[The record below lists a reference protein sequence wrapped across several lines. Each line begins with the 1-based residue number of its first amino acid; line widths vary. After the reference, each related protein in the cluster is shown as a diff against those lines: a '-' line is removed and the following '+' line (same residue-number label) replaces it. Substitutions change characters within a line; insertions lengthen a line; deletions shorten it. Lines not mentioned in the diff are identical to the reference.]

1 MTWQRVAMKARETLI
16 KLSRAISAPIYS
28 GSYKGA
34 SPLVQLFPSWS
45 CMRIVALSLSA
56 AAAWSNLALAQEK
69 YPAQPVTTIVPFTA
83 GGGVDI
89 LSRALALELGKLLG
103 QSFIVV
109 NRDGAAGT
117 IGFAQ
122 LAQAKP
128 DGYTIAI
135 SPATPMTNSPHL
147 TKNLAYSFDSFVPV
161 CASFDNEFAVLVNQ
175 ASPYRTLKEL
185 VDDAKAKPGKLSWG
199 SVGYGSI
206 PHLSG
211 AALVKAASIEVN
223 NIPYRGDAQMLPN
236 LISGELTFGVGAMS
250 SIAGRGLRPLVVFSE
265 KRHPGAPDVATVLEL
280 GYPNVAPGLNGVF
293 ATRGTPEA
301 ILDTLEKTCEQAV
314 RSETYRSQSEK
325 LHQTPKFEGRVD
337 FARRLRADFEA
348 KARLV
353 KELDLKPQ

>member
-1 MTWQRVAMKARETLI
+1 MPRIAFAAVVSAIAMTHAVW
-16 KLSRAISAPIYS
+16 ISNAPAQDRY
-28 GSYKGA
+28 
-34 SPLVQLFPSWS
+34 PS
-45 CMRIVALSLSA
+45 
-56 AAAWSNLALAQEK
+56 
-69 YPAQPVTTIVPFTA
+69 QPVTAIVPLTA

-89 LSRALALELGKLLG
+89 LSRALAMEMGKLLG

-147 TKNLAYSFDSFVPV
+147 TRNLAYSYDSFVPV

-175 ASPYRTLKEL
+175 SSPYRTLKEL
-185 VDDAKAKPGKLSWG
+185 VDDARGKPGKLSWG

-211 AALVKAASIEVN
+211 AALVKAAGIEVN

-236 LISGELTFGVGAMS
+236 LLSGELTFGVGAMS
-250 SIAGRGLRPLVVFSE
+250 SVAGRGLRPLVVFSD

-301 ILDTLEKTCEQAV
+301 ILDALEKACGEALRTDA
-314 RSETYRSQSEK
+314 YRAQMEK
-325 LHQTPKFEGRVD
+325 LNQTPRFEGRAD
-337 FARRLRADFEA
+337 FARRLRADFES
-348 KARLV
+348 KAQLV
-353 KELDLKPQ
+353 KDLGLKMQ

>member
-1 MTWQRVAMKARETLI
+1 MARL
-16 KLSRAISAPIYS
+16 AISTAVGMALCAS
-28 GSYKGA
+28 LAGS
-34 SPLVQLFPSWS
+34 V
-45 CMRIVALSLSA
+45 
-56 AAAWSNLALAQEK
+56 LAQER

-89 LSRALALELGKLLG
+89 LARVLANEFSKLLG
-103 QSFIVV
+103 QPFLIV

-117 IGFAQ
+117 IGFTQ

-128 DGYTIAI
+128 DGYTISF
-135 SPATPMTNSPHL
+135 SPSTPMTNTPHL
-147 TKNLAYSFDSFVPV
+147 MKGLAYTFDSFVPV
-161 CASFDNEFAVLVNQ
+161 CSCFDNEFAVLVNQ
-175 ASPYRTLKEL
+175 ASPYRSLKEL
-185 VDDAKAKPGKLSWG
+185 IDDAKAKPGKLSWG

-211 AALVKAASIEVN
+211 AALVKAAGIAAN

-250 SIAGRGLRPLVVFSE
+250 SIAGRGLRPLVVFSD

-280 GYPNVAPGLNGVF
+280 GYPNVPPGFNGVF
-293 ATRGTPEA
+293 ATKGTPEA
-301 ILDTLEKTCEQAV
+301 VLDTLEKACEQAV
-314 RSETYRSQSEK
+314 RSEGYRAQLDK
-325 LHQTPKFEGRVD
+325 LHQTPNFENRAD
-337 FARRLRADFEA
+337 FTKKLRADFEF